1 MVAPLPRPRAGG
13 DLVSTVYTA
22 LRDEIVGGSYQVG
35 DKMPSQAQLIKR
47 FSVSQTVV
55 REAIAAL
62 RADGLAMSR
71 QGAGVFVTKPE
82 ALRHEQLIHIDP
94 AKISTILE
102 ILELRIAVESE
113 AAALA
118 AMRRSPAQEEEIYF
132 RYKEFAERMV
142 AGTSTAAA
150 DQAFHAAIAA
160 ATNNPQFAGYMATLG
175 QAVIPRAVLG
185 LDKDE
190 ASQSAYLAEV
200 HREHGAIVEAI
211 SAADPQTARSKMR
224 THLEGSLARYR
235 AAQRQ

>member
-1 MVAPLPRPRAGG
+1 MVVILSQARAGG
-13 DLVSTVYTA
+13 NLVSTVYMA
-22 LRDEIVGGSYQVG
+22 LRDDIVGGAYKVG
-35 DKMPSQAQLIKR
+35 DKMPSQAQLIER
-47 FSVSQTVV
+47 FSVSRTVV

-62 RADGLAMSR
+62 RADGLTMSR
-71 QGAGVFVTKPE
+71 QGAGVFITKPDV
-82 ALRHEQLIHIDP
+82 LRHEHLAHIDP
-94 AKISTILE
+94 ARISTIVE
-102 ILELRIAVESE
+102 VLELRIAVESE

-118 AMRRSPAQEEEIYF
+118 AMRRSPAQEEEIYL
-132 RYKEFAERMV
+132 RYKEFAEQMA

-160 ATNNPQFAGYMATLG
+160 ATNNPQFAGYMAVLG
-175 QAVIPRAVLG
+175 QAVIPRAALG

-211 SAADPQTARSKMR
+211 SASDPEAARSKMR

-235 AAQRQ
+235 TAQRR